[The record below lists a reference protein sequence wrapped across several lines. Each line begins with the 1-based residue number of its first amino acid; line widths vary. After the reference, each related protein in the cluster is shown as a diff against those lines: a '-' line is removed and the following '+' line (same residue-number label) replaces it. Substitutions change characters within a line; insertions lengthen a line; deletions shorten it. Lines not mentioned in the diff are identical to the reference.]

1 MPRLTRYLRLGDSP
15 RDRLA
20 RVQRLLAKH
29 TGGIEGALALARAAI
44 DAREFALARTTLAP
58 YLPQPT
64 QRVALLMADLEQ
76 AEQGDEG
83 RAREWMARAVH
94 AARDPAWTADGFV
107 SERWL
112 PLSPIS
118 GRLDAFEWRLPLT
131 EIASER
137 PDMTSEGLAAEGETV
152 IDATPAQ
159 RESRPMRT
167 ETERMPARATPA
179 RETRSVP
186 IRREAIPAV
195 VPLAHIPDD
204 PGPDPDAER
213 DPVAATSAPAAT
225 GGWRRIFS
233 W

>member
-1 MPRLTRYLRLGDSP
+1 MT
-15 RDRLA
+15 
-20 RVQRLLAKH
+20 H
-29 TGGIEGALALARAAI
+29 AAI
-44 DAREFALARTTLAP
+44 DAREFALARKALAP
-58 YLPQPT
+58 HLPQPT

-76 AEQGDEG
+76 AEGDEG
-83 RAREWMARAVH
+83 RAREWTARAVH

-152 IDATPAQ
+152 IDAAPAA
-159 RESRPMRT
+159 RDAAPARAKV
-167 ETERMPARATPA
+167 ERMPARAVPA
-179 RETRSVP
+179 REARP
-186 IRREAIPAV
+186 APARREAIPDV

-213 DPVAATSAPAAT
+213 DPVTAASAT